1 MAELLKSVKPHI
13 QVHKRE
19 GILMGNLTQKDK
31 EVLEYIKKYMLEN
44 GTTPTIREIG
54 IAVHLYSTSTVH
66 KHFQRLVDKG
76 YIEQLSDG
84 KSYKYR
90 VKGMRYVAESEL

>member
-1 MAELLKSVKPHI
+1 
-13 QVHKRE
+13 
-19 GILMGNLTQKDK
+19 MGGLTKKDK
-31 EVLEYIKKYMLEN
+31 EMLEFIKNYMLEN

-54 IAVHLYSTSTVH
+54 QGVQLYSTSTVH

-90 VKGMRYVAESEL
+90 VKGMKYVVEGEL